1 MLGLLNTSLR
11 IKKFGIDMGQL
22 IRDELIP
29 DQAYAMSNY
38 KNNFF
43 EEIQLN
49 KDQAIQYL
57 QKKEFNMESSTKG
70 WHLMKY
76 ENAYL
81 GFAKLM
87 GNRMNN
93 TFPKEW
99 RIRSEQA

>member
-1 MLGLLNTSLR
+1 
-11 IKKFGIDMGQL
+11 MGQL

-43 EEIQLN
+43 EEIQLD

-57 QKKEFNMESSTKG
+57 QKKEFNIDAPTKG

-76 ENAYL
+76 KNYALGWAKLLGNRINNAY
-81 GFAKLM
+81 
-87 GNRMNN
+87 
-93 TFPKEW
+93 PKEW
-99 RIRSEQA
+99 RIRKQENN